1 MHPIFG
7 VHFVYSAPYITRE
20 RRIDYLFDYYY
31 GEESEQFAYYRI
43 PRLLITGSQFKNI
56 STDAK
61 LLYGLMLDRM
71 CLSRKNGWLD
81 NCGRV
86 YIFYPLN
93 EIQEALNCGHNKG
106 VRLLAE
112 LDVGSGIGLIERIKQ
127 GQGNPTKIYVKR
139 FTARSI
145 PPLAPYAADHRRLP
159 EIGTPDFPKEE
170 VKTSDNGK
178 PRLPDNGS
186 ADFRKPE
193 VFYNR
198 NSYLD
203 KSYLYLSI
211 HQSEI
216 ETIDRDR
223 YAACIRENIGYTAF
237 PAQHQQE
244 VDELVML
251 MTDTLCSPQATFRI
265 GGVQFKS
272 QTVKE
277 RLISLEQPH
286 IEYVLECMR
295 NNTTKVRNIRGY
307 LLTVLYNAP
316 ATMEHYYQSAV
327 QHDLYR
333 QQSEP

>member
-1 MHPIFG
+1 M
-7 VHFVYSAPYITRE
+7 VC
-20 RRIDYLFDYYY
+20 FDYYY
-31 GEESEQFAYYRI
+31 GEESDQFAYYRI
-43 PRLLITGSQFKNI
+43 PRLLITGSQFKNL

-71 CLSRKNGWLD
+71 SLSRKNGWLD
-81 NCGRV
+81 SHGRV

-106 VRLLAE
+106 VHLLAE
-112 LDVGSGIGLIERIKQ
+112 LDSGSGIGLIERIKQ

-139 FTARSI
+139 FTGCPIS
-145 PPLAPYAADHRRLP
+145 PPVPYAANPARLP
-159 EIGTPDFPKEE
+159 ERGNPDFPKTE
-170 VKTSDNGK
+170 VKTSENGK

-186 ADFRKPE
+186 ADFRKQE

-198 NSYLD
+198 NNYLD

-216 ETIDRDR
+216 DSLDRER
-223 YAACIRENIGYTAF
+223 CAACVRENIGYTAF

-244 VDELVML
+244 VDELVRL
-251 MTDTLCSPQATFRI
+251 ITDILCSPQATFRI
-265 GGVQFKS
+265 GGVQYKS